1 MRFHNFNGGPAVLP
15 QVVLERVAEEMLDWQ
30 GTGMSIMEIS
40 HRSKEVA
47 AMCAETQELVKSLL
61 GLGPEWAVAFCQG
74 GASLQ
79 FAMLPLN
86 FASDGGVCD
95 YVNTGLWATKAF
107 QEAMICGAAPHL
119 AATSE
124 AEAFTYIP
132 KNFNFSA
139 SPKYIYLCSNNTVR
153 GTRWPTF
160 PVKTPG
166 TLVGDFSSEF
176 LSRPLDLTNFS
187 LIFAGAQKNVGP
199 AGLTIVL
206 IRKDFA
212 ETGKKGLPH
221 MLDYRTYIENDSM
234 YNTPP
239 VQAIYV
245 ANLVF
250 KWLRDTIG
258 GLQKMEALNEI
269 KAKTLYDFIDNSS
282 GFYQGTAKANSRSP
296 MNVTFRLA
304 KSDLEKAFLEQ
315 AKIEGLVGLGGHRSV
330 GGIRASL
337 YNALRL
343 DEVQALTSFM
353 KAFMEKNG

>member
-15 QVVLERVAEEMLDWQ
+15 QSVLERVAAEMLDWQ
-30 GTGMSIMEIS
+30 STGMSIMEIS

-47 AMCAETQELVKSLL
+47 AMSAETQELVRSLL
-61 GLGPEWAVAFCQG
+61 GLGPEWAIAFCQG

-86 FASDGGVCD
+86 FAGDGGVCD

-107 QEAMICGAAPHL
+107 EEAKLCGAAPRL
-119 AATSE
+119 AASSQD
-124 AEAFTYIP
+124 EAFTYIP
-132 KNFNFSA
+132 REFDFSA

-153 GTRWPTF
+153 GTRWPAF
-160 PVKTPG
+160 PAKTPG
-166 TLVGDFSSEF
+166 PLVGDFSSEF
-176 LSRPLDLTNFS
+176 MSRPLDLTNFA
-187 LIFAGAQKNVGP
+187 LVFAGAQKNVGP

-221 MLDYRTYIENDSM
+221 MLDYRTYVENDSM

-239 VQAIYV
+239 VHAIYV

-258 GLQKMEALNEI
+258 GLDKMEALNET
-269 KAKTLYDFIDNSS
+269 KAKTLYDFIDHSS
-282 GFYQGTAKANSRSP
+282 GFYRGTARLDSRSP
-296 MNVTFRLA
+296 MNVTYRL
-304 KSDLEKAFLEQ
+304 SNPELEKPFLEE
-315 AKIEGLVGLGGHRSV
+315 AKKEGLVGLGGHRSV

-343 DEVQALTSFM
+343 DEVETLVAFM
-353 KAFMEKNG
+353 KRFMEKNG